1 MKLNKGKLIA
11 TAIVGVI
18 IATAAFSVTVN
29 KKKVEQLELN
39 KPVEVVNYMSPLYA
53 LNEIYDDLKY
63 DSISTLPKTDDDKY
77 QALEFMRQNVQ
88 TKFEHYDLND
98 LTKSS
103 GLHSYDIA
111 DLLPESLKD
120 VANTIYKYD
129 NDDTSPV
136 NALFLIAVINQ
147 DSNNG
152 TDKIAT
158 EKNNLFRFRAYGK
171 TPYESALTFK
181 SKEDSIEYFAKL
193 MNSNKYFNNP
203 NYDDAKSIFTV
214 SKSYSISPKW
224 TALVAENMMMLE
236 SSYEDAY
243 K

>member
-1 MKLNKGKLIA
+1 M
-11 TAIVGVI
+11 
-18 IATAAFSVTVN
+18 
-29 KKKVEQLELN
+29 
-39 KPVEVVNYMSPLYA
+39 
-53 LNEIYDDLKY
+53 KY
-63 DSISTLPKTDDDKY
+63 DSISTLPKTDYDKY

-120 VANTIYKYD
+120 VANTIYEYD
-129 NDDTSPV
+129 NDDTNPV

-158 EKNNLFRFRAYGK
+158 KKNNLFRFRAHGK
-171 TPYESALTFK
+171 TPFESALLFK
-181 SKEDSIEYFAKL
+181 TKSDSIRYFAKL

-203 NYDDAKSIFTV
+203 NYDDTKSIFTV
-214 SKSYSISPKW
+214 GKLYTWSPRWIASI
-224 TALVAENMMMLE
+224 AENMRMLM
-236 SSYEDAY
+236 SYY
-243 K
+243 KR